1 MHEGGQCGSLFL
13 SHHNIVPIPFLCTC
27 VKKIL
32 IEQIEEGRGGVCV
45 KPRFSDYFN
54 YKLAMEGP
62 GLLNRGNKDNRS
74 KAILLTC
81 LKKNSETFR
90 Q

>member
-13 SHHNIVPIPFLCTC
+13 SHRNIVPIPFLCAC

-45 KPRFSDYFN
+45 KPRFSDY
-54 YKLAMEGP
+54 LQT
-62 GLLNRGNKDNRS
+62 GNGRPRANQS
-74 KAILLTC
+74 W
-81 LKKNSETFR
+81 
-90 Q
+90 